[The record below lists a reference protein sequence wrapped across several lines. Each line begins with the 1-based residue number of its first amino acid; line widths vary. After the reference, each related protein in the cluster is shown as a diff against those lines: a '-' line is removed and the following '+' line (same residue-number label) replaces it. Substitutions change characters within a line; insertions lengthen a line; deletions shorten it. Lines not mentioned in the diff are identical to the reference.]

1 MRVHFWDGFDGS
13 VFVIKYRVVL
23 KSESKL
29 MRAIGWVLKP
39 FNKEFMTNY
48 VTTIGS
54 TIYTPSREML
64 SPGLLQHE
72 LQHVSD
78 SKRWPVLYE
87 LSYLF
92 LLPLGFTMRAF
103 WERRAYRH
111 SIKDCF
117 GSRWNVEQVVEWLL
131 PQFTSSQY
139 LWMDLRKR
147 SVEKWIREE
156 WARLER
162 GEGVAYIEAEEIK

>member
-1 MRVHFWDGFDGS
+1 M
-13 VFVIKYRVVL
+13 IKYRIVK
-23 KSESKL
+23 KSDSKL

-39 FNKEFMTNY
+39 FNKTFMTQY

-54 TIYTPSREML
+54 TIY
-64 SPGLLQHE
+64 SPWEVISDSLLQHE

-78 SKRWPVLYE
+78 SKKFPVIYE

-92 LLPLGFTMRAF
+92 LLPFGLTMRSF

-111 SIKDCF
+111 SIKRLFLDRAMPE
-117 GSRWNVEQVVEWLL
+117 GYIVEWLL

-139 LWMDLRKR
+139 LWMDLRKKA
-147 SVEKWIREE
+147 VEKWIRAEI
-156 WARLER
+156 ER
-162 GEGVAYIEAEEIK
+162 VKSGHGVPDIEAEIIQ